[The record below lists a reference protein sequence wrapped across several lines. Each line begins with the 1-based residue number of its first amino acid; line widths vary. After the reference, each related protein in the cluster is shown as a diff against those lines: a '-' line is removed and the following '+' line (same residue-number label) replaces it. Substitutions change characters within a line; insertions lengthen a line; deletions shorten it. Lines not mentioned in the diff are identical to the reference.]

1 VSDTLFWEL
10 WRNRG
15 PDSVCRSAHLVAPMA
30 KARYFEIGVT
40 LLEII
45 AVLLAILA
53 AVYVSIWIGLLLLV
67 ALPLGLVSM
76 ICNYDAWIV
85 RRLQTQDNPL
95 MLPLCKTGFVG
106 RHRRLLRL
114 LPSDPRCR
122 FCMVPFAGVGKV
134 MRIKPSAMNPNY
146 CRSCFEAMPT
156 KTHEQEI
163 GVLFADMRG
172 FTSWSETHSS
182 SEAADLVSRFYA
194 HANRA
199 LTSDDAFVDFIGD
212 QVMAV
217 YIVEWPSLGVKTA
230 DIMLAATRRLLDAV
244 RPGAESLPIGVGMH
258 MGKAQV
264 GSLAAGES
272 KNFTA
277 IGDVVNTAARLASA
291 ASANEIL
298 VSEKV
303 YGALSGA
310 KSQANRTTLDLKG
323 KAELLT
329 AFILR

>member
-1 VSDTLFWEL
+1 
-10 WRNRG
+10 
-15 PDSVCRSAHLVAPMA
+15 MA
-30 KARYFEIGVT
+30 KATYFEIGVT
-40 LLEII
+40 CLEVI
-45 AVLLAILA
+45 AVVIAILA

-67 ALPLGLVSM
+67 LLPLGLVSM
-76 ICNYDAWIV
+76 ICNHDAWIV
-85 RRLQTQDNPL
+85 RRLSTHNDPL

-106 RHRRLLRL
+106 RHRRILRL

-134 MRIKPSAMNPNY
+134 MGIRPSAMNPNY

-156 KTHEQEI
+156 GTHEREI
-163 GVLFADMRG
+163 GVIFADMRG

-182 SEAADLVSRFYA
+182 SDAADLVSRFYA
-194 HANRA
+194 NANRA

-212 QVMAV
+212 QIMAV
-217 YIVEWPSLGVKTA
+217 YVVEWPSLGAKTA

-244 RPGAESLPIGVGMH
+244 RQSAESLPVGVGMH
-258 MGKAQV
+258 MGNAQV
-264 GSLAAGES
+264 GSLVAGES

-277 IGDVVNTAARLASA
+277 IGDVVNTAARLGSA
-291 ASANEIL
+291 ARANEIL

-303 YGALSGA
+303 YEALSGE
-310 KSQANRTTLDLKG
+310 KPQADRTTLDLKG

-329 AFILR
+329 TFILR